1 MARKPTRRKFDE
13 IASPQEQT
21 AWLQSPLN
29 DDVTPLR
36 AAPILADDP
45 YDDRLRLLLGVPEWS
60 AFVAFLRVYIENA
73 IFEAFKTEP
82 SKTQRGWWN
91 ITLAKEGASVQIN
104 IWRQYVLVVDFR
116 AEPGDIGVRAK
127 GLVFVDSETMEAA
140 RSSGNHL
147 PSCFEV
153 REATYRGIPLKGNT
167 RRQVA
172 IKITAAP
179 LDQLV
184 ELFSSDWMLTATR
197 TLNLDLMRGGQLAFN
212 WPQYHVRTL
221 VDAIFAE
228 DSSQNGQR
236 SQQANEASDRLLEVG
251 ETQRETTAL
260 ARIGQDRFADEVREY
275 WHGKCAVTGIECAA
289 LSQACHIKP
298 FNECE
303 DTPTERGDKYNG
315 LYLAAHIHV
324 AFDADLIDFS
334 PSGDL
339 CVSERLSAEDRRRI
353 GLRDGMR
360 IAIGERHRSYLEYRY
375 AKFQKANTR

>member
-1 MARKPTRRKFDE
+1 VAKKPTRRKLDE

-29 DDVTPLR
+29 DGVTPLR
-36 AAPILADDP
+36 AAPIMADDP
-45 YDDRLRLLLGVPEWS
+45 YDDRLRLLLGAPEWL
-60 AFVAFLRVYIENA
+60 AFAAFLRAYIENA
-73 IFEAFKTEP
+73 IFEPFKTEP
-82 SKTQRGWWN
+82 SETQRGWWN
-91 ITLAKEGASVQIN
+91 LTIGDRGSSARIN
-104 IWRQYVLVVDFR
+104 VWRQYVLVIHFR
-116 AEPGDIGVRAK
+116 AISESDSLNAHGWVWVDRETLEEAIG
-127 GLVFVDSETMEAA
+127 
-140 RSSGNHL
+140 SGYRL
-147 PSCFEV
+147 QPCFEIV
-153 REATYRGIPLKGNT
+153 ETRLKGNT
-167 RRQVA
+167 RPQIS
-172 IKITAAP
+172 IKIKAAP
-179 LDQLV
+179 IEILDD
-184 ELFSSDWMLTATR
+184 LFNSDWMLAATR

-212 WPQYHVRTL
+212 WPQYHVRKL

-228 DSSQNGQR
+228 DFSQNGQR
-236 SQQANEASDRLLEVG
+236 SQQATEASDRLLEIG

-289 LSQACHIKP
+289 LLQACHIKP

-303 DTPTERGDKYNG
+303 DTTAERGDKYNG

-324 AFDADLIDFS
+324 AFDADLIGFS

-360 IAIGERHRSYLEYRY
+360 IAIGERHRPYLEYRY
-375 AKFQKANTR
+375 AKFQKANMR